1 MEIESLI
8 KAIIQCAYNVR
19 THLAAGFLENVY
31 QKALMIELKEKGIHA
46 DTETPINVYYKNEIV
61 GEFRADIIVEGEI
74 IIELKAVQHL
84 LPIHE
89 TQLVNYLTA
98 TNTDHGLLINF
109 GGCLIYF
116 HNRQIFIAFRHKNKR
131 TKKKHGNR
139 KFDKSYYPVC
149 L

>member
-61 GEFRADIIVEGEI
+61 GEFRAEI

-109 GGCLIYF
+109 GGERIEIK
-116 HNRQIFIAFRHKNKR
+116 RKFREYKHKN
-131 TKKKHGNR
+131 NA
-139 KFDKSYYPVC
+139 
-149 L
+149 

>member
-8 KAIIQCAYNVR
+8 KTIIQCAYDVR
-19 THLAAGFLENVY
+19 MHLAAGFLENVY
-31 QKALMIELKEKGIHA
+31 QKALIIELKEKGIHA

-74 IIELKAVQHL
+74 IVELKAVQHL

-98 TNTDHGLLINF
+98 THTDHGLLINF
-109 GGCLIYF
+109 GGERIE
-116 HNRQIFIAFRHKNKR
+116 IK
-131 TKKKHGNR
+131 R
-139 KFDKSYYPVC
+139 KFREYKHP
-149 L
+149 